1 MPFRPLSLDFGA
13 MVAIV
18 YCGMAG
24 LVWANPVPP
33 AASTHQKA
41 PAAKPPRETRL
52 LCNVVYQPAGSAWLR
67 EVVLVD
73 SGKALQAI
81 RIDGVPVYTFMRQGP
96 VIRTALDNER
106 IELDL
111 ARPGW
116 TSDFRGLAQGMGHC
130 VVEG

>member
-1 MPFRPLSLDFGA
+1 MPFRLLSLDFEA

-18 YCGMAG
+18 CSGMTG
-24 LVWANPVPP
+24 LVWTNPVPP

-81 RIDGVPVYTFMRQGP
+81 RIDGVPVYTFMRQGS

-111 ARPGW
+111 DRPGW
-116 TSDFRGLAQGMGHC
+116 ASDFRGLAQGMGHC